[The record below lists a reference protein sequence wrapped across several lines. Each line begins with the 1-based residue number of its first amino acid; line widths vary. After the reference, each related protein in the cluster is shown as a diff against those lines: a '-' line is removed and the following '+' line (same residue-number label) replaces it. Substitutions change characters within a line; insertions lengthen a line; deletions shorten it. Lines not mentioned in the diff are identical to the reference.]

1 MKEIHQK
8 ILNFVTG
15 YLLECGY
22 PPTNREIAD
31 GVGYTSTSTI
41 FNHMRDMREAGLINY
56 IDECPR
62 TITVPG
68 YRYMKVKGMRGHDGG
83 VNNQYGGNGAGT
95 TSRNKVV

>member
-8 ILNFVTG
+8 ILDFVTG

-62 TITVPG
+62 TI
-68 YRYMKVKGMRGHDGG
+68 KGRRGHDGG
-83 VNNQYGGNGAGT
+83 VNNQYGGNGAST